1 MLMFLSCEGLS
12 WSVTTPCRFPLCFKK
27 WSRGLCQFSMCACLC
42 CFCVCVVPPA
52 LPYHS
57 RPFHRVITWSSTTD
71 SKVST
76 ADSLN
81 NTDPPSSPHHI
92 CSPLEDINRPRQ
104 PQTYLCLRHPIIISC
119 LESRMS
125 QRFPPAATTGEK
137 LIKK

>member
-27 WSRGLCQFSMCACLC
+27 MVTGALPVFHVCL
-42 CFCVCVVPPA
+42 FVLLLCVCGPPA

-92 CSPLEDINRPRQ
+92 CSPLEDIYRPRQ
-104 PQTYLCLRHPIIISC
+104 PQTYLCLRHPIFISR